1 MRVAISPGNPFLL
14 QIITLPHKSLLMK
27 IGIIGTGHIG
37 TAFAGHAANA
47 GYEVIISN
55 RRGPDSLKEVV
66 EQLGGNTR
74 AGTVEEAAK
83 ADVVFVFVP
92 FDNLKDALAG
102 LPDWE
107 GRIVIDPTNAIVFP
121 DFKPKDLGG
130 RLSTEVFTDLV
141 PGARV
146 VKAFN
151 TLDAAL
157 LAQSPDVAGGKRVIF
172 ISGNDHEANKTVKE
186 LVKTIGFLPINL
198 GTLDT
203 GGRLQHFGGPL
214 PSHNFVDLPKQ

>member
-1 MRVAISPGNPFLL
+1 
-14 QIITLPHKSLLMK
+14 MK

-37 TAFAGHAANA
+37 TAFAGHVAKA
-47 GYEVIISN
+47 GYELIISN
-55 RRGPDSLKEVV
+55 RRGPESLKETVQ
-66 EQLGGNTR
+66 QLGGNAR
-74 AGTVEEAAK
+74 AGTVEEAAQ
-83 ADVVFVFVP
+83 ADIVFVSVP
-92 FDNLKDALAG
+92 FDNIKDALEC

-130 RLSTEVFTDLV
+130 RLSTEVFSDFV
-141 PGARV
+141 SGARV

-172 ISGNDHEANKTVKE
+172 ISGNDTDANQSVKE
-186 LVKTIGFLPINL
+186 LVKTLGFLPIVL
-198 GTLDT
+198 GRLDE
-203 GGRLQHFGGPL
+203 GGKLQHFGGPL
-214 PSHNFVDLPKQ
+214 PSHNFIDLPKQ